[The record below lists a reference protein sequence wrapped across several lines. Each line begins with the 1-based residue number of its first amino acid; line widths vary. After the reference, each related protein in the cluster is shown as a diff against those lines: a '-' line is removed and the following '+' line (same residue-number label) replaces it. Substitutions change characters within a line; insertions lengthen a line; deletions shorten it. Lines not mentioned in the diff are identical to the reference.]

1 MCGRYTLR
9 TAPQEIATQF
19 ELFAPPPIGPRY
31 NIAPSQQIGAVTAQ
45 IDAAG
50 RTLRHWREFSW
61 GLLPG
66 WAESSVGTQRPI
78 NARSETAAS
87 KPTFREAFRRRRC
100 LIPADGFYE
109 WQASGREKQPFFFSL
124 RDQPLF
130 AFAGLYEHWES
141 AQNKEAAEVIDSCT
155 ILTTEANELMREF
168 HDRMPVILEPRDYGA
183 WLDPTCEDAD
193 AAAALCRSLPSERMQ
208 HWAVSPRVNSPRRD
222 DVECLRRSEV
232 RRLFD

>member
-9 TAPQEIATQF
+9 TAPQEIAVQF
-19 ELFAPPPIGPRY
+19 ELLAPPPIGPRF
-31 NIAPSQQIGAVTAQ
+31 NIAPSQQVGAVTAQ
-45 IDAAG
+45 LEAEG
-50 RTLRHWREFSW
+50 RVVRHWREFFW
-61 GLLPG
+61 GLLPA
-66 WAESSVGTQRPI
+66 WAESSAGTQRPI

-109 WQASGREKQPFFFSL
+109 WQATGREKQPYYFSL
-124 RDQPLF
+124 RDRPLF

-141 AQNKEAAEVIDSCT
+141 APGKDAAEVIDTCT

-168 HDRMPVILEPRDYGA
+168 HDRMPVILEPGDYAA
-183 WLDPTCEDAD
+183 WLDPRCEDAD
-193 AAAALCRSLPSERMQ
+193 AVLPLCRPLPSERLQ
-208 HWAVSPRVNSPRRD
+208 HRAVSPRVNSPKHD
-222 DVECLRRSEV
+222 DEACLRRSEV

>member
-9 TAPQEIATQF
+9 TAPQEIAVQF
-19 ELFAPPPIGPRY
+19 ELLAPPPIGPRF
-31 NIAPSQQIGAVTAQ
+31 NIAPSQQVGAVTAQ
-45 IDAAG
+45 LEAEG
-50 RTLRHWREFSW
+50 RVVRHWREFSW

-66 WAESSVGTQRPI
+66 WAESSAGTQRPI

-109 WQASGREKQPFFFSL
+109 WQATGREKQPYYFSL
-124 RDQPLF
+124 RDRPLF

-141 AQNKEAAEVIDSCT
+141 APGKDAAEVIDTCT

-168 HDRMPVILEPRDYGA
+168 HDRMPVILEPGDYAA
-183 WLDPTCEDAD
+183 WLDPRCEDAD
-193 AAAALCRSLPSERMQ
+193 AVLALCRPLPSERLQ
-208 HWAVSPRVNSPRRD
+208 HRAVSPRVNSPKHD
-222 DVECLRRSEV
+222 DEACLRRSEV

>member
-9 TAPQEIATQF
+9 TAPQEVATQF
-19 ELFAPPPIGPRY
+19 ELFVPPPIGQRY
-31 NIAPSQQIGAVTAQ
+31 NIAPSQQVGAVKAQ
-45 IDAAG
+45 LDADG
-50 RTLRHWREFSW
+50 RIARQWQEFSW

-109 WQASGREKQPFFFSL
+109 WQSSRREKQPYFFSL

-141 AQNKEAAEVIDSCT
+141 APGQEAGGTIDSCT

-168 HDRMPVILEPRDYGA
+168 HDRMPVILEPRDYSA

-193 AAAALCRSLPSERMQ
+193 VVAPLCRPLPSERMQ
-208 HWAVSPRVNSPRRD
+208 HWAVSQRVNSPKYD
-222 DVECLRRSEV
+222 DAACLRRSEV